1 MRFQV
6 PQFIETETKI
16 VGPFTLK
23 QFLYLASGAAL
34 IFILQ
39 YAVSFTFLIILGLPI
54 AILALALAFYKI
66 DGMPLPQYILMA
78 FSFMSG
84 TKKYVFSKKQDQQ
97 YIQNQNIKS
106 LQDQNDNGS

>member
-23 QFLYLASGAAL
+23 QFLFLATGAVI

-39 YAVSFTFLIILGLPI
+39 YALTSLIILAIVSLPI
-54 AILALALAFYKI
+54 AILFIALAFYKI
-66 DGMPLPQYILMA
+66 SGIPLPQYALMA
-78 FSFMSG
+78 LSYLTGPKRYQFRKDEEPKLPG
-84 TKKYVFSKKQDQQ
+84 G
-97 YIQNQNIKS
+97 I
-106 LQDQNDNGS
+106 